1 MRREDFFVRFCSS
14 FRLFLVLALFF
25 AALGRRCQVWASGG
39 KRQRKGRVSGNASWS
54 LMLWFCMGSGI
65 VRAVPGS
72 ALLDSGSMGR
82 IAVFR
87 VAGIVGQHVAGDV
100 RALAAVQEAFLLA
113 ALSHGAFPVER
124 MAVCLNTAAAATGLL
139 VFASGAV

>member
-1 MRREDFFVRFCSS
+1 
-14 FRLFLVLALFF
+14 
-25 AALGRRCQVWASGG
+25 
-39 KRQRKGRVSGNASWS
+39 
-54 LMLWFCMGSGI
+54 MLWFCMGSGI

-100 RALAAVQEAFLLA
+100 RALSAVQEAFLLA
-113 ALSHGAFPVER
+113 AFGYGAFPVER
-124 MAVCLNTAAAATGLL
+124 ASLCLDTAAAAAGLL
-139 VFASGAV
+139 VSAPGAVQSAS